1 MIIINRPTYDAVTYW
16 GMMFI
21 AILVT
26 GLWVLLLSRQKKH
39 YGVVASIAVSAVI
52 ALNLVGDQLAWFT
65 RLDILPPPFVVMNLV
80 ILICIFV
87 LAMSYVGQ
95 AGNNLVRNT
104 SVQTLIALQIFRLP
118 LELLMLRAAKL
129 AIMPIEFSMLG
140 YNFDILT
147 GLGALLLTFYAARK
161 KSLPKILVWSW
172 NVMGIGFLIVIA
184 VLAALTSP
192 NLHAFGSE
200 SAHINSWILYFPYS
214 LLPSLLVSFA
224 VFGHLLLTRKLLRE
238 V

>member
-1 MIIINRPTYDAVTYW
+1 MIIINRPAYDAITYW
-16 GMMFI
+16 GMALI

-26 GLWVLLLSRQKKH
+26 GLWVLLLLRQKKR
-39 YGVVASIAVSAVI
+39 YGVVALVAVSAVI
-52 ALNLVGDQLAWFT
+52 ALNLVGDRLGWFT
-65 RLDILPPPFVVMNLV
+65 RLDSLPPPFVVMNLV
-80 ILICIFV
+80 ILTCIFV
-87 LAMSYVGQ
+87 LGMGYGGQ
-95 AGNNLVRNT
+95 FGNSMVRNIP
-104 SVQTLIALQIFRLP
+104 VQTLVALQIFRLP

-129 AIMPIEFSMLG
+129 GIMPIEFSMLG

-161 KSLPKILVWSW
+161 KSFPKILVWSW

-224 VFGHLLLTRKLLRE
+224 VFGHLLLTRKLLRK